1 MRRYFL
7 FLWIFEYNNYEYMKK
22 QKVLEIGS
30 FVMRNNETSTKK
42 PLIGTKGIVV
52 SKDFYVDL
60 DSMVKTPVSREEAL
74 SYGKKLQM
82 SLPTKRQL
90 DLISKNVEA
99 INQSLHA
106 VGRGDYML
114 FQSMQQDFWAVRN
127 DKKDEKERRKVLF
140 VVPM

>member
-1 MRRYFL
+1 
-7 FLWIFEYNNYEYMKK
+7 MKK
-22 QKVLEIGS
+22 QTLSEIGS
-30 FVMRNNETSTKK
+30 FVMRNSKISTEK
-42 PLIGTKGIVV
+42 PLIGTKGIVI

-82 SLPTKRQL
+82 KLPTKRQI
-90 DLISKNVEA
+90 DLICKNIEK

-114 FQSMQQDFWAVRN
+114 FQNMQQDFWTANN
-127 DKKDEKERRKVLF
+127 DARDKMERRKVLF
-140 VVPM
+140 VVPL

>member
-1 MRRYFL
+1 
-7 FLWIFEYNNYEYMKK
+7 MKK

-30 FVMRNNETSTKK
+30 FVMRNNQTSTEK
-42 PLIGTKGIVV
+42 PQIGTKGIVI

-140 VVPM
+140 VVPL